1 MSQDTDTSQKFSFFY
16 KKTFNVKKKN
26 VHDLFYRK
34 SHNSRK
40 SFFLQKF
47 TTLKITPWSNLS
59 QGEKDILQ
67 RRISE
72 FKLWLTEKV
81 NKAI

>member
-16 KKTFNVKKKN
+16 KKTFNVKKI

-34 SHNSRK
+34 NHNSRK
-40 SFFLQKF
+40 SFFFQKC
-47 TTLKITPWSNLS
+47 TTLKITPWSDLS
-59 QGEKDILQ
+59 HGEKDILQ

-72 FKLWLTEKV
+72 LKLWLTEKV